1 MHFFSTLIVA
11 SAFVASGV
19 LAHPGHDTRHEI
31 EERAAFM
38 KNSKRDLSH
47 CAEKL
52 KARGLEARA
61 IQRRSAIAKDVREK
75 RGLSTSAPYL
85 RARDASSVLNTTH
98 LSGVNYTPLTPETT
112 LFSSNNSC
120 ILSPE

>member
-11 SAFVASGV
+11 SALASSV

-47 CAEKL
+47 CAAQM
-52 KARGLEARA
+52 KARGIEARA
-61 IQRRSAIAKDVREK
+61 VNRRAAIARKTREK
-75 RGLSTSAPYL
+75 RGLSTS
-85 RARDASSVLNTTH
+85 
-98 LSGVNYTPLTPETT
+98 E
-112 LFSSNNSC
+112 
-120 ILSPE
+120 

>member
-1 MHFFSTLIVA
+1 MYIYDLNERLDFPILIQSPSHPLHSVHPSYKLSFQTMHFFSTLVVA
-11 SAFVASGV
+11 SAFVATSV

-47 CAEKL
+47 CAAKM

-61 IQRRSAIAKDVREK
+61 VQRRAAVAKSTREK
-75 RGLSTSAPYL
+75 RGLSTS
-85 RARDASSVLNTTH
+85 
-98 LSGVNYTPLTPETT
+98 E
-112 LFSSNNSC
+112 
-120 ILSPE
+120 

>member
-11 SAFVASGV
+11 SAFAASSV

-31 EERAAFM
+31 AERAAFM

-75 RGLSTSAPYL
+75 RGLSTSEYRKRPSLA
-85 RARDASSVLNTTH
+85 
-98 LSGVNYTPLTPETT
+98 PLTIVQAPLTSAQETQ
-112 LFSSNNSC
+112 LPF
-120 ILSPE
+120 